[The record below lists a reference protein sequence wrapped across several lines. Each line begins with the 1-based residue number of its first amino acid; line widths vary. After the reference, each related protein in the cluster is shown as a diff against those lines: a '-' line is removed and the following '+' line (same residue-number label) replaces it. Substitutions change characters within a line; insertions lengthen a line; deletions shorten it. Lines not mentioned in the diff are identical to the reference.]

1 MPAYAAVQQ
10 SPVRTVKEA
19 RIEARVTEEMKET
32 WEYAAALN
40 GLSLTDFLKTA
51 MQSASV
57 QTIRNKEVLTLSERG
72 RVAFAQALLN
82 PPPPNEVALSAANR
96 YKRWAATK

>member
-1 MPAYAAVQQ
+1 MPAYATIARP
-10 SPVRTVKEA
+10 SRVKEA
-19 RIEARVTEEMKET
+19 RIEARVSEDMKET

-57 QTIRNKEVLTLSERG
+57 EAIRNNEVLTLSERAS
-72 RVAFAQALLN
+72 VAFAEVLLN
-82 PPPPNEVALSAANR
+82 PPKPNATAIAAAKR
-96 YKRWAATK
+96 YQKWAAR